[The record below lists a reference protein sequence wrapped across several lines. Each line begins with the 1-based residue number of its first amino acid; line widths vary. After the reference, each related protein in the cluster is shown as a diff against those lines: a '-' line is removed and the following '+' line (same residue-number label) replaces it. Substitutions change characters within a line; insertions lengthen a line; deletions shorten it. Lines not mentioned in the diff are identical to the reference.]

1 MQTLTIF
8 LIKRTNIIILTAIIT
23 LSEGKKRVKHP
34 LRLIE
39 AYDSQNRLIQII
51 SNDFETPAEEIA
63 EIYRK
68 RWQIELFFK
77 WLKQHFTVKH
87 FYGISQTGVYI

>member
-1 MQTLTIF
+1 MKAR
-8 LIKRTNIIILTAIIT
+8 KR
-23 LSEGKKRVKHP
+23 EKHP

-68 RWQIELFFK
+68 RWQKSNSFK
-77 WLKQHFTVKH
+77 WMEAT
-87 FYGISQTGVYI
+87 FYR